1 MNNQKDNFEHAI
13 VLGGGGSL
21 AIGWELGY
29 LSALSEAGIDV
40 RHADLVIGTSGGAQA
55 GTSLTS
61 DHSWEEIYD
70 QQIAPKSNEEP
81 PVNDMSE
88 IFARYN
94 EIEKDAS
101 TPEEWIKNYSIYA
114 LEDHKF
120 NESVHIN
127 RLKNRIKVTEWP
139 SNMMITAVNA
149 NKAQRVALTSE
160 SNVDIHRAMASSGSL
175 PGVWPATTIDGEK
188 HFDGGCHSMENADLA
203 KGAKK
208 VLIFATNLPVA
219 TPYTLDDAIKE
230 LEQNGSEVK
239 LITPSKE
246 VFNKLQELGGN
257 TVNPAIRPDIFK
269 VAQDQGRQDAKMI
282 KTFWE

>member
-1 MNNQKDNFEHAI
+1 M
-13 VLGGGGSL
+13 
-21 AIGWELGY
+21 
-29 LSALSEAGIDV
+29 

-61 DHSWEEIYD
+61 DHSWDEIYD

-94 EIEKDAS
+94 EIEKSAS
-101 TPEEWIKNYSIYA
+101 TPQEWIENYSVYA

-160 SNVDIHRAMASSGSL
+160 SHVDIHRAMASSGSL

-219 TPYTLDDAIKE
+219 TPYTLEDAIKE

-239 LITPSKE
+239 LITPSEE

-269 VAQDQGRQDAKMI
+269 VAQEQGRQDAEMI
-282 KTFWE
+282 KTFWN

>member
-61 DHSWEEIYD
+61 DYSWEEIYD

-94 EIEKDAS
+94 EIEKNAS

-127 RLKNRIKVTEWP
+127 RLKNRIKVSEWP

-160 SNVDIHRAMASSGSL
+160 SNVNIHRAMASSGSL
-175 PGVWPATTIDGEK
+175 PGVWPATTIDGDK

-269 VAQDQGRQDAKMI
+269 VAQDQGRQDVEMI